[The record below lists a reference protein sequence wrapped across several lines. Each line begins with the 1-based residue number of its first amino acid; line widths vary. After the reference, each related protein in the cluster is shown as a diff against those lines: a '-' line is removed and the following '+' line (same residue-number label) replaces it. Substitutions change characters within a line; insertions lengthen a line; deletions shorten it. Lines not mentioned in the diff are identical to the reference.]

1 MSQPSLAIVV
11 SGGGSNLQ
19 AIIDAVSRGELACR
33 IGLVLSDRPDCGGVQ
48 RAITHRIP
56 VCAIPYPRRATPD
69 QRMAWEQQ
77 AIAVIEAFAP
87 DLVLL
92 SGFMRIL
99 RAETLAQMT
108 VPVINQ
114 HPALLPADGGEY
126 YQLQDG
132 RVIPALRGAH
142 VVADAI
148 KHQLPVTGCTI
159 HYVVPE
165 VDRGPVIAT
174 AEVPV
179 ASTDDESSLHNRIRI
194 AEQRLLVATLATWS
208 FDHT

>member
-1 MSQPSLAIVV
+1 MSHPSVAIVV

-19 AIIDAVSRGELACR
+19 AVFDAIARDELSCR
-33 IGLVLSDRPDCGGVQ
+33 VGLVLSDRPECGGVQ
-48 RAITHRIP
+48 RAIAQRVP
-56 VCAIPYPRRATPD
+56 VCAIPYPRRATPA
-69 QRMAWEQQ
+69 QRVAWEHQSL
-77 AIAVIEAFAP
+77 AVINAFAP

-99 RAETLAQMT
+99 SAETLSKLAM
-108 VPVINQ
+108 PVINQ
-114 HPALLPADGGEY
+114 HPALLPDDGGET
-126 YQLQDG
+126 YQLRDG

-148 KHQLPVTGCTI
+148 TLQLPVTGCTI

-174 AEVPV
+174 CEVSVDP
-179 ASTDDESSLHNRIRI
+179 ADDADSLHNRIRV
-194 AEQRLLVATLATWS
+194 AEQRLLVDTLARWQ
-208 FDHT
+208 F